1 MDRDLY
7 GNLLNGLPKM
17 LDFGESGR
25 TSTAAPLPAMF
36 GPPRPKVIDEG
47 PVPSSSALPWQAGAH
62 QHAMPNYGPV
72 SGDIPME
79 ATMQGNMHDPRPLRQ
94 QIGTSLT
101 SLWSPSAAPYMGT
114 DLRRVPGLGSTPL
127 ATAGQP
133 RLQFDA
139 SPFQRQ
145 QLGAGMRWRFNF

>member
-1 MDRDLY
+1 
-7 GNLLNGLPKM
+7 M
-17 LDFGESGR
+17 L
-25 TSTAAPLPAMF
+25 
-36 GPPRPKVIDEG
+36 GPPRPEVHDGES
-47 PVPSSSALPWQAGAH
+47 VPSSSALPWQTGVH

-72 SGDIPME
+72 PGDIPLE
-79 ATMQGNMHDPRPLRQ
+79 AVTPGAMHDPRPLRQ

-101 SLWSPSAAPYMGT
+101 SLWSPFAAPYMAT
-114 DLRRVPGLGSTPL
+114 DLRSVPGLGSSSL

-145 QLGAGMRWRFNF
+145 QLGAGLRWRFNF